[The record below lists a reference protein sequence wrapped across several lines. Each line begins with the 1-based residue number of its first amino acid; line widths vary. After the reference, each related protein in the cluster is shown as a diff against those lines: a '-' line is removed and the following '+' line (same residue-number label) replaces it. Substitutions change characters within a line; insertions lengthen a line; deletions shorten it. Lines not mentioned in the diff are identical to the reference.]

1 MLDAVASRAAKE
13 GATPPTVPN
22 PAGAA
27 GNGSGGAADDSCQTA
42 PTKTG
47 WPAPELAQDDCRGLF
62 RWFASRPDA
71 RRLVRINLGL
81 TAKDLDEGVDYF
93 AAQGERARLKQE
105 ACG

>member
-1 MLDAVASRAAKE
+1 MPLSLHQSQEPGPSPSVPTLNGAV
-13 GATPPTVPN
+13 
-22 PAGAA
+22 
-27 GNGSGGAADDSCQTA
+27 GNGSGGAADDSCQTP

-62 RWFASRPDA
+62 RWFASKPDA

-93 AAQGERARLKQE
+93 AAQGARARMKQ
-105 ACG
+105 GGKP

>member
-1 MLDAVASRAAKE
+1 MPLSLHQSQE
-13 GATPPTVPN
+13 PGPSPSLPQL
-22 PAGAA
+22 AGDG
-27 GNGSGGAADDSCQTA
+27 GNGSGGAADDSRQTA

-62 RWFASRPDA
+62 RWFASKPDA

-93 AAQGERARLKQE
+93 AAQGERARLALRK
-105 ACG
+105 GD